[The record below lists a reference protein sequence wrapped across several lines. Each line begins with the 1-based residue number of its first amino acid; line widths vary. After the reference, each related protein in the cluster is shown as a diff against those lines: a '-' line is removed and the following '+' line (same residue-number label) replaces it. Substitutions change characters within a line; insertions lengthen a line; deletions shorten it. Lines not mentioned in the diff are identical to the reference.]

1 MENLD
6 QELKRAVA
14 LFYDG
19 EEAPTVTAKGEGLQ
33 AEEIIRLALENNVP
47 LCDNPPLV
55 ELLSH
60 MELGDSIPQELYI
73 AVAHIIAFAYRMRMD
88 LSNDNTEQNPA

>member
-1 MENLD
+1 MEDELEH
-6 QELKRAVA
+6 ELKRAVA

-19 EEAPTVTAKGEGLQ
+19 EDAPTITAKGHGLE

-60 MELGDSIPQELYI
+60 MELGDTIPQELYV
-73 AVAHIIAFAYRMRMD
+73 AVAHIIAFAYKMRMG
-88 LSNDNTEQNPA
+88 LAEEA